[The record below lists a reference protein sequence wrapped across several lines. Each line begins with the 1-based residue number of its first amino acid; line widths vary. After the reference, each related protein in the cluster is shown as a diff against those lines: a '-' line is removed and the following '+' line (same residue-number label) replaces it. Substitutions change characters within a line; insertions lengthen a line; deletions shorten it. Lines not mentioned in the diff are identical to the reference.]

1 MDMTKN
7 TMGSVFDT
15 VINVDTYRSFV
26 IHAILI
32 YDTVINIDTYWSI
45 VYLVK
50 HAEFVEFL

>member
-32 YDTVINIDTYWSI
+32 YDTFINIDTY
-45 VYLVK
+45 
-50 HAEFVEFL
+50 